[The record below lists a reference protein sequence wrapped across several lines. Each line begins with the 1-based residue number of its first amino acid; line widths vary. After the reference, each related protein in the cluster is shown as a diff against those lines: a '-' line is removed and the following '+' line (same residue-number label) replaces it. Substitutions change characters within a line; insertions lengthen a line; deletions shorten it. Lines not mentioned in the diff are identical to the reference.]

1 MSDFQFMFDLIL
13 GGIEDVSVFSPVIL
27 VRLIVFM
34 LILELVGSSIGI
46 VVKAVSSVGGEK

>member
-46 VVKAVSSVGGEK
+46 IAKAVSSVGGGR

>member
-13 GGIEDVSVFSPVIL
+13 SGIEDVSVFSPVIL

-46 VVKAVSSVGGEK
+46 IAKAVSSAGGGR

>member
-46 VVKAVSSVGGEK
+46 VVKAVSSVGGGK

>member
-1 MSDFQFMFDLIL
+1 MNDFQFLFDLIL

-34 LILELVGSSIGI
+34 LVLELVGSSIGI
-46 VVKAVSSVGGEK
+46 VAKAVALAGGGK

>member
-1 MSDFQFMFDLIL
+1 MNDFQFMFDLIL

-34 LILELVGSSIGI
+34 LVLELVGSSIGI
-46 VVKAVSSVGGEK
+46 IAKAISTVGGGK

>member
-1 MSDFQFMFDLIL
+1 MNDFQFMFDLIL

-46 VVKAVSSVGGEK
+46 IAKAVSSVGGGR